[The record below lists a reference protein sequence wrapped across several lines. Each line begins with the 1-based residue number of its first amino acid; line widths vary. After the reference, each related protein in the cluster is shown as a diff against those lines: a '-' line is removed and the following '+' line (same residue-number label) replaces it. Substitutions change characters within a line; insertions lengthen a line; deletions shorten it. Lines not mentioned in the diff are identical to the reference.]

1 MATNE
6 YFGDGH
12 DILLTVP
19 AYCVSGSAVAVGALV
34 GVCQTTRDATAGTA
48 TVRTRGVH
56 KFACADAVASAG
68 LALYVTNAGVITTTV
83 GSNTLFGYS
92 VAAKDTAG
100 NVLVKIHQV

>member
-6 YFGDGH
+6 YFSDGH
-12 DILLTVP
+12 DLQLAVP
-19 AYCVSGSAVAVGALV
+19 AYAVTGSAVAVGTLV
-34 GVCQTTRDATAGTA
+34 GVCQTTRDTAGNA

-68 LALYVTNAGVITTTV
+68 LALYVIVATGVITTTSA
-83 GSNTLFGYS
+83 GNTLFGYS
-92 VAAKDTAG
+92 IAAKDTAG

>member
-12 DILLTVP
+12 DILLAVP

-34 GVCQTTRDATAGTA
+34 GVCQTTRDASGNAS
-48 TVRTRGVH
+48 VRTRGVH
-56 KFACADAVASAG
+56 KFACADAVATAG
-68 LALYVTNAGVITTTV
+68 LALYVTNAGVVTTTSA
-83 GSNTLFGYS
+83 GNTLFGYS

>member
-12 DILLTVP
+12 DIQLAVP

-34 GVCQTTRDATAGTA
+34 GVCQTTRDANGNA

-56 KFACADAVASAG
+56 KFACAAGVASAG

-92 VAAKDTAG
+92 VAVKDTAG